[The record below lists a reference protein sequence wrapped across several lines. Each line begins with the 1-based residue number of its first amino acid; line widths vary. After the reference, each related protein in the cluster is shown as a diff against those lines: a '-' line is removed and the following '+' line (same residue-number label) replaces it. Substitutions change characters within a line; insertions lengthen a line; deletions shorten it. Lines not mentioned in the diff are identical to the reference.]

1 MKKLLLYCFLL
12 ILSSC
17 NHTGSNSGEKIITVS
32 IPPFK
37 YFINAI
43 GGDDF
48 RVNIM
53 VTAGANPHIY
63 EPVPEQIT
71 DLRKSVAY
79 ISDGYLGFE
88 MTWLDRFY
96 ETNPKMK
103 KLSLGQNIDL
113 IKPVGNSDSEHVE
126 GADPH
131 YWVSPKCALIIA
143 DAVKSLLIDLNP
155 DKKEK
160 YELNYGNLVKS
171 INEIDKKARQL
182 FADTK
187 NKSFMTFHPTLGY
200 FARDYGLK
208 QIAVENEG
216 KEPTPSSLKEL
227 IDIGKAEKI
236 RVIFVQREY
245 DTKNARAIAAE
256 TGAVLETIDPL
267 SENWAASEQQIID
280 AIYNGLKEK
289 QK

>member
-1 MKKLLLYCFLL
+1 LFKYCILL
-12 ILSSC
+12 ILISC
-17 NHTGSNSGEKIITVS
+17 NQSGSYRGGKIITVS

-37 YFINAI
+37 YFIDAI
-43 GGDDF
+43 GAKDF
-48 RVNIM
+48 SVNIM
-53 VTAGANPHIY
+53 VPAGANPHIY
-63 EPVPEQIT
+63 EPVPEQIAN
-71 DLRKSVAY
+71 LRKSVAY

-96 ETNPKMK
+96 ETNPQMK
-103 KLSLGQNIDL
+103 KLSLGKNIDL

-131 YWVSPKCALIIA
+131 YWVSPRCALVIA

-155 DKKEK
+155 EK
-160 YELNYGNLVKS
+160 RETYILNYGTLVKS
-171 INEIDKKARQL
+171 ISEIDKKAREL
-182 FADTK
+182 FSGYKAK
-187 NKSFMTFHPTLGY
+187 PFMTFHPTLGY
-200 FARDYGLK
+200 LARDYGLK

-236 RVIFVQREY
+236 RVIFIQREY

-267 SENWAASEQQIID
+267 SENWATSEQQIID
-280 AIYNGLKEK
+280 AVYKSFKGKLE
-289 QK
+289 